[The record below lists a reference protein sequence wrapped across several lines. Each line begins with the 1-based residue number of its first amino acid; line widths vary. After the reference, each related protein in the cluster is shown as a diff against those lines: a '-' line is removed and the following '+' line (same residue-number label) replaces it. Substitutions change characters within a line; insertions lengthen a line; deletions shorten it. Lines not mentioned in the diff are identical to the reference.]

1 MKKIIGAIG
10 GCIVVYYVIDVLVD
24 VLAALSMACA
34 WLDLVEYGHMQAAHD
49 LDDTFH
55 KKYCKSNQM
64 VFDFTKEVL
73 LEDMKRK

>member
-10 GCIVVYYVIDVLVD
+10 GCIAVYYVID

-34 WLDLVEYGHMQAAHD
+34 WWDLVKYGHMQAAHE

-55 KKYCKSNQM
+55 RTYCKRNRM
-64 VFDFTKEVL
+64 VFDLTKEAL
-73 LEDMKRK
+73 LNEMKRK

>member
-10 GCIVVYYVIDVLVD
+10 GCIAAYYVIN
-24 VLAALSMACA
+24 VLATLTMACT
-34 WLDLVEYGHMQAAHD
+34 WHDLVEYGHMQAAHE

-55 KKYCKSNQM
+55 KRYCERNRKA
-64 VFDFTKEVL
+64 FDFIKEAL

>member
-10 GCIVVYYVIDVLVD
+10 GCIAIYYVID

-34 WLDLVEYGHMQAAHD
+34 WWDLVKYGHMQAAHE

-55 KKYCKSNQM
+55 KTYCKRNRM
-64 VFDFTKEVL
+64 VFDLTKEAL
-73 LEDMKRK
+73 LKNMKRK